1 MRVVI
6 IGAGV
11 SGLSLQHFLYKQG
24 IEALIIDSKKKLGL
38 PIRDTG
44 LISNTTFKFF
54 PSIKDKVV
62 EEVFDE
68 SEFVFSEFSI
78 RFSSKKSRMYMVKR
92 DKLDQEIFNQ
102 TKTLASEPKI
112 LLGKRVI
119 GINPEENFVVLDGGK
134 QIRYDI
140 LVGADGTYSIVTRT
154 FGLDENVRYIVSQEA
169 IFRTKA
175 KQEKKI
181 RMFFS
186 DEYSKEHFLWKIY
199 YDKKIKIGYMDR
211 FVNKQFSNLVSS
223 IKEKKIEE
231 YADMIKI
238 GRVKL
243 VKNNVLV
250 VGEAAGLL
258 KPFSMGG
265 ISYGVVSSFI
275 ASKFIKKAVESE
287 DILVLS
293 KYEKLVRML
302 LDKGIVFGY
311 LSKELFKQ
319 IKRSRFLQ
327 MMLKLSN
334 ANKLARVLHPDFIK
348 LSV

>member
-11 SGLSLQHFLYKQG
+11 SGLSLQYFLCKYG
-24 IEALIIDSKKKLGL
+24 VESLVIDSKKRLGL

-44 LISNTTFKFF
+44 LISNTTFRFF
-54 PSIKDKVV
+54 PEIKDEVV

-68 SEFVFSEFSI
+68 SEFIFDKFSI
-78 RFSSKKSRMYMVKR
+78 KFSSKRSDMYMIKR
-92 DKLDQEIFNQ
+92 DKLDQEIFEQ
-102 TKTLASEPKI
+102 TKTLVRRPEL
-112 LLGKRVI
+112 LLGKKVVS
-119 GINPEENFVVLDGGK
+119 INPEKNFVVLNNGK
-134 QIRYDI
+134 KVKYDI
-140 LVGADGTYSIVTRT
+140 LVGADGTCSIVTRT
-154 FGLDENVRYIVSQEA
+154 FGLDKNVKYIVAQEA
-169 IFRTKA
+169 IFRTKT

-181 RMFFS
+181 QMFFS
-186 DEYSKEHFLWKIY
+186 DEYSKEHFLWRIH

-211 FVNKQFSNLVSS
+211 FVNKRFSSLVSS

-243 VKNNVLV
+243 VENNVMV

-265 ISYGVVSSFI
+265 ISYGIVSSFV
-275 ASKFIKKAVESE
+275 ASKFIKKAVETE
-287 DILVLS
+287 DILPLPE
-293 KYEKLVRML
+293 YEKIVRLL
-302 LDKGIVFGY
+302 LDKGIAFGY
-311 LSKELFKQ
+311 LSKEVFKL

-327 MMLKLSN
+327 LALKISN
-334 ANKLARVLHPDFIK
+334 ANKLARMLHPDFIGI
-348 LSV
+348 SV

>member
-1 MRVVI
+1 MRVII

-11 SGLSLQHFLYKQG
+11 SGLSLQYFLCKHG
-24 IEALIIDSKKKLGL
+24 IEALVIDSKKKLGL

-44 LISNTTFKFF
+44 LISNTTFRFF
-54 PSIKDKVV
+54 PEIKDEVV

-68 SEFVFSEFSI
+68 SEFIFDKFSVK
-78 RFSSKKSRMYMVKR
+78 FSSKKSKMYMLKR

-102 TKTLASEPKI
+102 TKMLVKKPKL
-112 LLGKRVI
+112 LLGKKAV
-119 GINPEENFVVLDGGK
+119 GIDPEKNFVVLDDGK
-134 QIRYDI
+134 RIKYDI

-154 FGLDENVRYIVSQEA
+154 FGLDKNVRYIVAQEA
-169 IFRTKA
+169 IFRTKT
-175 KQEKKI
+175 KQEKRI
-181 RMFFS
+181 QMFFS
-186 DEYSKEHFLWKIY
+186 DEYSKEHFLWRIH

-211 FVNKQFSNLVSS
+211 IVNKRFSSLVSS
-223 IKEKKIEE
+223 IKGKKIEE

-243 VKNNVLV
+243 AENNVMV

-275 ASKFIKKAVESE
+275 ASKFVKKAVETE
-287 DILVLS
+287 DILPLS
-293 KYEKLVRML
+293 EYEKIVRVL

-311 LSKELFKQ
+311 LSKEVFKL

-327 MMLKLSN
+327 LMLKVSN
-334 ANKLARVLHPDFIK
+334 ANKLARMLHPDFIK